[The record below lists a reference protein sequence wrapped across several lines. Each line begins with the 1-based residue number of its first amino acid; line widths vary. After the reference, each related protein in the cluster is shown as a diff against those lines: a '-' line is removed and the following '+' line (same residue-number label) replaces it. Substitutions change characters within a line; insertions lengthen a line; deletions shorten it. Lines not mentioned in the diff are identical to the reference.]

1 MSKGSKRRPSFISN
15 EEFKNAW
22 DNIFPRKKTPTQA
35 LTKKH
40 LDKTK
45 RIPRHYKY
53 NNIEE

>member
-15 EEFKNAW
+15 EEFKDAW
-22 DNIFPRKKTPTQA
+22 DNIFPRKKTPPQA

-40 LDKTK
+40 QDKTK